1 VKLLLILLGF
11 YFLFNTS
18 QSQYSES
25 NYEYSTDTT
34 LLDTLVIDGAQEQYI
49 TKPFLIK
56 SQSNRVLLTQII
68 YNATSDTLDL
78 KIMASAGWVI
88 PRHEEIVYPQST
100 SKVSYT
106 LLIDGRQ
113 GKVTTFIY
121 VYYKKR
127 RSSDTEERHLVQTL
141 DGWIER

>member
-1 VKLLLILLGF
+1 MKPLLILLGF
-11 YFLFNTS
+11 YFLFDAS
-18 QSQYSES
+18 QFQYSES
-25 NYEYSTDTT
+25 NYEYPTDTT
-34 LLDTLVIDGAQEQYI
+34 LLDTLVIDGVQEQYI

-56 SQSNRVLLTQII
+56 PQSNRVLLTQTI
-68 YNATSDTLDL
+68 YNATRDTLDL

-113 GKVTTFIY
+113 GK
-121 VYYKKR
+121 
-127 RSSDTEERHLVQTL
+127 
-141 DGWIER
+141 